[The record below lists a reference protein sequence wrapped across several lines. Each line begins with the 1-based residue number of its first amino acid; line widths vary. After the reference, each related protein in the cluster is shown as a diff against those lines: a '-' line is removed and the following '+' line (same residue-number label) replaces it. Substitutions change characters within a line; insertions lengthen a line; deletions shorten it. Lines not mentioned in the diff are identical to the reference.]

1 MVVEDI
7 DGVAGDSVDLVGDV
21 ASSRKYD
28 LKRDYSS
35 AGTILIKG
43 FLIYHLL

>member
-21 ASSRKYD
+21 ASSRKHD
-28 LKRDYSS
+28 SKRDYCS
-35 AGTILIKG
+35 AGTALIKG
-43 FLIYHLL
+43 FLIYYSL

>member
-21 ASSRKYD
+21 ASSRKYG
-28 LKRDYSS
+28 LKMRFLSIIYYS
-35 AGTILIKG
+35 L
-43 FLIYHLL
+43 